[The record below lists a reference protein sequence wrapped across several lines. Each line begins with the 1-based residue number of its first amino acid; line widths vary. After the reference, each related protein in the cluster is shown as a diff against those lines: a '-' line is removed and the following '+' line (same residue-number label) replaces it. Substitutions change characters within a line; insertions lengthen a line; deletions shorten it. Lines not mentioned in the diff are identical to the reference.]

1 MGPGVAVLPAPV
13 EAGLAPQGGGRGRAE
28 SNLLGD
34 DRALVPGGNPL
45 KGSSL
50 VEGKKKG
57 KLRQAILTCDAQLFW
72 ECQDKGTISNFITFI
87 IMIVGVVGV
96 QVYNSNNDDQSL
108 LWLSIQAI
116 GLFGFSGG
124 ITNWLAVKMLFDR
137 VPGLYGS
144 GIITQQFKEIR
155 QTVMDTVLET
165 FFDTDF
171 LGNYA
176 KDKAV
181 ELEDSQFL
189 VTKLREIL
197 ECEEADKILERNIAA
212 MFTRPEGMML
222 MMAGFSAETLK
233 PMVRPFMVDMDKE
246 IAPMLTSSFD
256 PRTMINASAMRD
268 QVKELMATKLE
279 MLTAPMVKD
288 LVEEMIRT
296 HLGWLIV
303 WGNLLGGL
311 IGLVCQLASSAA

>member
-1 MGPGVAVLPAPV
+1 
-13 EAGLAPQGGGRGRAE
+13 
-28 SNLLGD
+28 
-34 DRALVPGGNPL
+34 
-45 KGSSL
+45 
-50 VEGKKKG
+50 
-57 KLRQAILTCDAQLFW
+57 
-72 ECQDKGTISNFITFI
+72 
-87 IMIVGVVGV
+87 
-96 QVYNSNNDDQSL
+96 
-108 LWLSIQAI
+108 
-116 GLFGFSGG
+116 
-124 ITNWLAVKMLFDR
+124 
-137 VPGLYGS
+137 
-144 GIITQQFKEIR
+144 
-155 QTVMDTVLET
+155 MDTVLET

-246 IAPMLTSSFD
+246 IAPMVRAICQHAALGPGSRRTCSARARVCVCMRACACVRAFPAHPPPAPPSQRGRTPLSHAVLVAGKLTPCDGAAVPPCDRVPPCRRATLQLTSSFD

-288 LVEEMIRT
+288 VRPCVCQRSSCPPGASRT
-296 HLGWLIV
+296 KRAARAAIPSSIECRSLGWC
-303 WGNLLGGL
+303 WLG
-311 IGLVCQLASSAA
+311 